1 VSVLRRLTWI
11 VLILAT
17 ATAAAVGPSRAL
29 ADADPASDVLLGSLA
44 FYPYD
49 PAPSQQLQTQLNREL
64 AQLHQEGLGLK
75 VAIVETPIDLG
86 AIPNMFG
93 KPQTYADF
101 LEQEISFGGPVPL
114 LVVMPAGFGL
124 AHAGSPASLA
134 GLKVDAAQ
142 RSDGLTESAI
152 LAARRIAQTA
162 GKSAPTG
169 ATTSP
174 SDSGTSPV
182 IKYALPAILVL
193 LAAFIAAR
201 VQRRGARTQQRRRA
215 PARGSSAR
223 KQRQ

>member
-1 VSVLRRLTWI
+1 VTALRRLI
-11 VLILAT
+11 PIALVVMV
-17 ATAAAVGPSRAL
+17 AAAVLAPARAL
-29 ADADPASDVLLGSLA
+29 GDADPASDVLLGSLA
-44 FYPYD
+44 FYPYQ
-49 PAPSQQLQTQLNREL
+49 PAPAQQLQNQLNREL
-64 AQLHQEGLGLK
+64 AQIHQEGLGLK
-75 VAIVETPIDLG
+75 VAIIETPIDLG

-124 AHAGSPASLA
+124 THAGSPASLA

-142 RSDGLTESAI
+142 RSDGLTQSAI
-152 LAARRIAQTA
+152 LAVRRIARGA
-162 GKSAPTG
+162 GKSVPTG

-174 SDSGTSPV
+174 AESGTSPV

-193 LAAFIAAR
+193 LAAFVAAR
-201 VQRRGARTQQRRRA
+201 LQRRGARARRRPPA
-215 PARGSSAR
+215 RARGSSPR